1 MVLRRDHVLRSYV
14 AQFARLVAP
23 QIDEAELRRVVAGHA
38 EPNWPAPP
46 LWSELQQRHVRRPVN
61 RAA

>member
-1 MVLRRDHVLRSYV
+1 
-14 AQFARLVAP
+14 VAP

-46 LWSELQQRHVRRPVN
+46 LWSDLQQRGLRRPAP